1 MLLSVEGLTKRYST
15 GGVWGQ
21 RHTVLAVNG
30 VDLEIDSGETLGLVG
45 ESGSGKSTIGRCIA
59 RLIEPTEGRITFA
72 GQDFLRLTG
81 PLLRN
86 ERRRMGM
93 IFQDPYASL
102 NPRWS
107 VARAIAEPLVNA
119 GMSPASRAERVS
131 TLLEHVGMDPAF
143 ARRFPHELSGGQRQ
157 RVAVARALA
166 TQPQL
171 VICDEAVSSLDVL
184 VQAQILT
191 LLQALQRELQLSYLF
206 ISHNLAVVRLL
217 SHRVAVVYQGRVVEQ
232 APSGEFF
239 AQPRHPYTQE
249 LLRAIPSLRPVESA
263 AAPKAAP
270 NTATVLG
277 GDARG
282 CPFAPRCPRV
292 EARCRQQAPVLRMVA
307 PDHSVSCHL
316 V

>member
-1 MLLSVEGLTKRYST
+1 MLLSVEGLTKRYS
-15 GGVWGQ
+15 GGGLWG
-21 RHTVLAVNG
+21 RHQAVFAVTG
-30 VDLEIDSGETLGLVG
+30 VDLHIDSGETLGLVG

-59 RLIEPTEGRITFA
+59 RLIEPTEGRISFA
-72 GQDFLRLTG
+72 GRDFLQLSG
-81 PLLRN
+81 KQLRN

-93 IFQDPYASL
+93 VFQDPYASL
-102 NPRWS
+102 NPRWP
-107 VARAIAEPLVNA
+107 VARSIAEPLVNA
-119 GMSPASRAERVS
+119 GMSSASRAERVS

-143 ARRFPHELSGGQRQ
+143 TRRFPHELSGGQRQ

-217 SHRVAVVYQGRVVEQ
+217 SHRVAVLYQGRVVEQ
-232 APSGEFF
+232 APAGEFF
-239 AQPRHPYTQE
+239 AQPLHPYTQE

-263 AAPKAAP
+263 AVVKEVP
-270 NTATVLG
+270 NTATTLA

-282 CPFAPRCPRV
+282 CPFAPRCPRA
-292 EARCRQQAPVLRMVA
+292 EPRCRQEAPILRIVA